1 MGSIVAGR
9 WQLESFQQGEALMKF
24 LDRALRLVRADA
36 HGVMDQLEERS
47 LLLKQHLREAE
58 VEITRKRVRLEAL
71 EDEEM
76 EVAQEATRRER
87 QHALLDEDVE
97 LALAG
102 DKEDLARFAVKRLL
116 PVRDAL
122 RSLQERGD
130 AIRRERARLAERLME
145 QQEQFEE
152 LRQEVASRLASGRRE
167 KAAREASDGASPACG
182 GDSVL
187 DGQGGRAADEE
198 VELEL
203 LRRRGLATAGA
214 SEGCA

>member
-1 MGSIVAGR
+1 
-9 WQLESFQQGEALMKF
+9 MKF

-58 VEITRKRVRLEAL
+58 VEITRKRVRVEAL
-71 EDEEM
+71 EEE
-76 EVAQEATRRER
+76 ERQVGQEAIRLER
-87 QHALLDEDVE
+87 QLAGLDEDIE

-122 RSLQERGD
+122 RVLRERGEE
-130 AIRRERARLAERLME
+130 IREERVQLSERLAEQE
-145 QQEQFEE
+145 EQFEE
-152 LRQEVASRLASGRRE
+152 LRQEVAARLVTARRE
-167 KAAREASDGASPACG
+167 KAAREARDGCSALADA
-182 GDSVL
+182 DSTLAGSRVA
-187 DGQGGRAADEE
+187 GVSDEE

-203 LRRRGLATAGA
+203 LRRRDAAA
-214 SEGCA
+214 AVVAEGSA

>member
-1 MGSIVAGR
+1 
-9 WQLESFQQGEALMKF
+9 MKF

-36 HGVMDQLEERS
+36 HGVMDQLEEHS

-71 EDEEM
+71 EEE
-76 EVAQEATRRER
+76 ER
-87 QHALLDEDVE
+87 QVEQETIHLDRQLALLDEDVE

-116 PVRDAL
+116 PVRASL
-122 RSLQERGD
+122 RSLHESGE
-130 AIRRERARLAERLME
+130 ALRRERARVAERLVE

-152 LRQEVASRLASGRRE
+152 LRREVSVRLANARRE
-167 KAAREASDGASPACG
+167 KAAREACDRTSPRKAVDSLLEGSGASIT
-182 GDSVL
+182 
-187 DGQGGRAADEE
+187 ADEE

-203 LRRRGLATAGA
+203 MRRRDLAAANA
-214 SEGCA
+214 SEEGA